1 MFWKS
6 DSYEIPV
13 SAKPIAE
20 VLREYSEKEGF
31 TIVNSRV
38 ADEYVLRTSIHPSH
52 KSFFNITVAVKD
64 FESKRFAKVSVQPN
78 TWLLFL
84 VGVLIVAAVYALKVD
99 SQARKILG
107 YAIPFTIL
115 IPYVYALLRIQKTLE
130 LKHYLIPGY
139 LDTKEGRLETHRT
152 SISPLTIF
160 LNIQQY
166 AYLTFVVVFIIIV
179 LLWMTGVIDS
189 LNYKDWFQK

>member
-6 DSYEIPV
+6 DSYEIPL

-20 VLREYSEKEGF
+20 VLHEYGEKEGF
-31 TIVNSRV
+31 ALVKSRV
-38 ADEYVLRTSIHPSH
+38 ADEFILRTSILPSH

-64 FESKRFAKVSVQPN
+64 FESKRFVKINVQPS
-78 TWLLFL
+78 TWLLL
-84 VGVLIVAAVYALKVD
+84 LNGTLIVAGVYAISVD
-99 SQARKILG
+99 SPARKILG

-115 IPYVYALLRIQKTLE
+115 IPYVYALLRIRKTLE
-130 LKHYLIPGY
+130 LKDYLIPGY

-166 AYLTFVVVFIIIV
+166 AYLTFVIVFIIII
-179 LLWMTGVIDS
+179 LLWMTGAVDS
-189 LNYKDWFQK
+189 LNPKDWFQK

>member
-1 MFWKS
+1 MFWKT
-6 DSYEIPV
+6 DSYEIPI
-13 SAKPIAE
+13 SANPIEE
-20 VLREYSEKEGF
+20 VLHEYGEKEGF
-31 TIVNSRV
+31 KLVNSRV

-64 FESKRFAKVSVQPN
+64 TESKRFVRISVQPN
-78 TWLLFL
+78 TWLMLL
-84 VGVLIVAAVYALKVD
+84 IAILIVIGIYALKVD
-99 SQARKILG
+99 SPARKILG

-166 AYLTFVVVFIIIV
+166 AYLTFVIVFIIII
-179 LLWMTGVIDS
+179 LLWMTGAVDS
-189 LNYKDWFQK
+189 LNPKDWFQK